1 MTIVYVIEK
10 MSGIG
15 GMERIFADKINWLC
29 KRSDIE
35 LTLLLIW
42 KDAHP
47 IEYPID
53 ERVNTVKLEVPYVKG
68 GLFYPLA
75 LYRYNQ
81 FIKKIKPD
89 ITVLCWIMGAF
100 LGAYGHHVGKTIY
113 ESHLA
118 ATMMKHRWLINKIQ
132 YHVDTVVTLTTHDA
146 TNFNNAR
153 NVLVIPN
160 FTLLDPALTPSY
172 ESKQC
177 VALGRFVYQK
187 DYPRM
192 IAIWKKV
199 TESHPDW
206 ILDIF
211 GDGEDRPIIEQC
223 IKEAQLGNKVVL
235 HGNTQEVTK
244 AYTSGSIYLMT
255 SRMEGS
261 PLVLIE
267 AMTCGLP
274 IVAFN
279 CPYGPQEVI
288 QHEKTGYLIPYD
300 NDEAY
305 IEALSGLMNNA
316 NLRKQMGDAAKTEV
330 SQYSCEAIMQKW
342 MDLFQE
348 LLTSIHTAKI

>member
-29 KRSDIE
+29 KQSGIE

-47 IEYPID
+47 IRYAID
-53 ERVNTVKLEVPYVKG
+53 ERVNIVKLEVPYVKG

-81 FIKKIKPD
+81 FIKKTKPD
-89 ITVLCWIMGAF
+89 ITVLSWVMGAF
-100 LGAYGHHVGKTIY
+100 LGAYGHHVGKIIY

-118 ATMMKHRWLINKIQ
+118 ATMMKHRWLINKMQ
-132 YHVDTVVTLTTHDA
+132 YHVDTVVTLTTHDT
-146 TNFNNAR
+146 TNFIKAPR
-153 NVLVIPN
+153 VLVIPN
-160 FTLLDPALTPSY
+160 FTLLDPAVTPSY
-172 ESKQC
+172 ESRHC

-316 NLRKQMGDAAKTEV
+316 NLRIQMGNVAKTAV

-342 MDLFQE
+342 MNLFQE
-348 LLTSIHTAKI
+348 LLK

>member
-35 LTLLLIW
+35 LTLLLVW

-47 IEYPID
+47 IEFPIGKH
-53 ERVNTVKLEVPYVKG
+53 VNIVKLEVPYVKG
-68 GLFYPLA
+68 GIFYPLA

-81 FIKKIKPD
+81 FIKKAKPD
-89 ITVLCWIMGAF
+89 ITILCWIIGAF

-118 ATMMKHRWLINKIQ
+118 ATMMKHRWLINKMQ

-146 TNFNNAR
+146 TNFNKASK
-153 NVLVIPN
+153 VLVIPN

-172 ESKQC
+172 ESKHC

-199 TESHPDW
+199 SERHPDW

-211 GDGEDRPIIEQC
+211 GDGEDRPTIEKR
-223 IKEAQLGNKVVL
+223 IKEAQLDNKIVL

-255 SRMEGS
+255 SRMEGL

-305 IEALSGLMNNA
+305 IEALSGLINNA
-316 NLRKQMGDAAKTEV
+316 NLRVQMGSAAKSV
-330 SQYSCEAIMQKW
+330 ASQYSCETIMHRW
-342 MDLFQE
+342 LNLFQE
-348 LLTSIHTAKI
+348 LLK

>member
-29 KRSDIE
+29 KRSGIE
-35 LTLLLIW
+35 LTLLLVW

-53 ERVNTVKLEVPYVKG
+53 ERVNIVKLEVPYVKG

-81 FIKKIKPD
+81 FIKKTKPD
-89 ITVLCWIMGAF
+89 ITVLSWVMGAF
-100 LGAYGHHVGKTIY
+100 LGAYGHHVGKIIY

-118 ATMMKHRWLINKIQ
+118 ATMMKHRWLINKMQ
-132 YHVDTVVTLTTHDA
+132 YHVDTVVTLTTHDT
-146 TNFNNAR
+146 TNFIKAPR
-153 NVLVIPN
+153 VLVIPN
-160 FTLLDPALTPSY
+160 FTLLDPAVTPSY
-172 ESKQC
+172 ESRHC

-255 SRMEGS
+255 SRMEGF

-279 CPYGPQEVI
+279 CPYGPQHVV
-288 QHEKTGYLIPYD
+288 QHEITGYLIPYD
-300 NDEAY
+300 NDDAY
-305 IEALSGLMNNA
+305 IKALSALMNNVH
-316 NLRKQMGDAAKTEV
+316 LRKQMGNAAKTVV
-330 SQYSCEAIMQKW
+330 SKYACETIMQKW
-342 MDLFQE
+342 MNLFQE
-348 LLTSIHTAKI
+348 LSQ

>member
-29 KRSDIE
+29 KQSDIE
-35 LTLLLIW
+35 LTLLLVW
-42 KDAHP
+42 KDAHS

-53 ERVNTVKLEVPYVKG
+53 ERVNIVKLEVPYVKG

-75 LYRYNQ
+75 LYKYNQ

-89 ITVLCWIMGAF
+89 ITVLCWVMGAF

-118 ATMMKHRWLINKIQ
+118 ATMMKHQWLINKMQ

-172 ESKQC
+172 ESKHC

-192 IAIWKKV
+192 IAIWEKV
-199 TESHPDW
+199 TEIHPDW

-211 GDGEDRPIIEQC
+211 GDGEDRPIIEQR
-223 IKEAQLGNKVVL
+223 IKETQLDNKVVL

-316 NLRKQMGDAAKTEV
+316 NLRKQMGDAAKTAL

-348 LLTSIHTAKI
+348 LLK

>member
-29 KRSDIE
+29 KQNDIE
-35 LTLLLIW
+35 LTLLLVW
-42 KDAHP
+42 KDAQS

-53 ERVNTVKLEVPYVKG
+53 KRINIVKLEVPYVKG
-68 GLFYPLA
+68 GITYPLA
-75 LYRYNQ
+75 LYKYNN
-81 FIKKIKPD
+81 FIQRTKPD
-89 ITVLCWIMGAF
+89 ITVLCWVMGAF
-100 LGAYGHHVGKTIY
+100 LGTYGHHVGKTIY

-132 YHVDTVVTLTTHDA
+132 KHVDMVVTLTTHDA
-146 TNFNNAR
+146 MNFDKAPT
-153 NVLVIPN
+153 VQVIPN
-160 FTLLDPALTPSY
+160 FTLLDSTLTPSY
-172 ESKQC
+172 ESKHC

-192 IAIWKKV
+192 IAIWKKIA
-199 TESHPDW
+199 ESHPDW

-211 GDGEDRPIIEQC
+211 GDGEERPIIEQC
-223 IKEAQLGNKVVL
+223 IKEAQLDEKIWL
-235 HGNTQEVTK
+235 HGNTQDVAK

-255 SRMEGS
+255 SQMEGF

-279 CPYGPQEVI
+279 CPYGPQDVI
-288 QHEKTGYLIPYD
+288 QHEKTGYLIPYHD
-300 NDEAY
+300 DDAY
-305 IEALSGLMNNA
+305 IKALSALMDNVT
-316 NLRKQMGDAAKTEV
+316 LRKQMGIAAKAAV
-330 SQYSCEAIMQKW
+330 SQYA
-342 MDLFQE
+342 
-348 LLTSIHTAKI
+348 